1 MNTVRKTIDATFARR
16 TRCTAARNGIQIAAQ
31 NFVAPTAARLGE
43 ANAFRRCDTHTHTKK
58 KAKRETKAEKLNKT
72 IDNSHKGKI
81 KQKKSIYESKREMT
95 EKKT

>member
-1 MNTVRKTIDATFARR
+1 MQHSLAAHVALLHEMESKLLRKTLLPPPQLDWEKLTHFDAA
-16 TRCTAARNGIQIAAQ
+16 
-31 NFVAPTAARLGE
+31 
-43 ANAFRRCDTHTHTKK
+43 THTHTHKK

-95 EKKT
+95 GKKT